1 MLHGDRSTGGV
12 PLPVVRH
19 IAQQLLTA
27 LDFLHRECGIVHT
40 GKAHVKQL
48 GVWMHSMCA
57 CCWAVA
63 GGYSERC
70 GRLELVA

>member
-40 GKAHVKQL
+40 GR
-48 GVWMHSMCA
+48 CA
-57 CCWAVA
+57 GAA
-63 GGYSERC
+63 
-70 GRLELVA
+70 